1 MTDWLKY
8 IGLFVFVLFL
18 QVLLLDNLHWLGLVH
33 PFVYIWA
40 LMLLPIELPRW
51 GQMLIGAAIGM
62 VVDLFLH
69 VPGVHMAACV
79 AVAYLRPLVV
89 SGFVQD
95 IERMKGAIGISSL
108 GADNY
113 IRLLAILV
121 AVHHTVVFLLEAFT
135 FQHFGYTVLQILLS
149 GVMSFALV
157 LMLEYVR
164 KNT

>member
-1 MTDWLKY
+1 MLA
-8 IGLFVFVLFL
+8 I
-18 QVLLLDNLHWLGLVH
+18 
-33 PFVYIWA
+33 PIA
-40 LMLLPIELPRW
+40 LMGSLIYLLATGNTLNIISMSALS
-51 GQMLIGAAIGM
+51 IAIGM

-79 AVAYLRPLVV
+79 AVSYLRPLVV

-121 AVHHTVVFLLEAFT
+121 AVHHTAVFLLEAFT
-135 FQHFGYTVLQILLS
+135 FQHFGYTVLQIVLS
-149 GVMSFALV
+149 GVISFALV